1 MADCSASKEIILNAS
16 PEAVFKV
23 VGDLTK
29 HAQLAGSGEVK
40 VIRKIADGPGG
51 LGTVVEADEAIT
63 MGDETMEFS
72 AKSVVVSYDAPSSIS
87 WMPLPPVPIRR
98 VQWWFNITPE
108 GNGSKVT
115 NEVEVDLGEGGLAMF
130 GSLDNYNVVRVPD
143 IIKGVEQTLQNLKSQ
158 LGG

>member
-1 MADCSASKEIILNAS
+1 MAAFSASKEIIINAT

-23 VGDLTK
+23 VGDMTN

-40 VIRKIADGPGG
+40 VVRKIADGPGG
-51 LGTVVEADEAIT
+51 LGTVVEADESIT
-63 MGDETMEFS
+63 IAGDNMEFS
-72 AKSVVVSYDAPSSIS
+72 VKSVVVSYDAPNSIS
-87 WMPLPPVPIRR
+87 WIPVPPVPIRR
-98 VQWWFNITPE
+98 VQWWFNVTPE

-130 GSLDNYNVVRVPD
+130 GSLDNYNTIRAPD
-143 IIKGVEQTLQNLKSQ
+143 IIKGMEQTLQNLKSQ